1 MVVIALHT
9 APRRPSSATPLQD
22 AAAVLTVYSDG
33 AMHIDGDGSL
43 IDFTVPVQCALTRRV
58 VQVWDDA
65 ERWARGLPHH
75 AHYRGRGV
83 RATLVA
89 DVCVPDALVA

>member
-1 MVVIALHT
+1 MIALHT
-9 APRRPSSATPLQD
+9 APSRPSTTAPLD
-22 AAAVLTVYSDG
+22 GAAAVLTVYSDG

-43 IDFTVPVQCALTRRV
+43 IDFTVPVQCSLTRRV
-58 VQVWDDA
+58 VQVWADA
-65 ERWARGLPHH
+65 ERWARGLPRH

-89 DVCVPDALVA
+89 DVCVPDVLAA